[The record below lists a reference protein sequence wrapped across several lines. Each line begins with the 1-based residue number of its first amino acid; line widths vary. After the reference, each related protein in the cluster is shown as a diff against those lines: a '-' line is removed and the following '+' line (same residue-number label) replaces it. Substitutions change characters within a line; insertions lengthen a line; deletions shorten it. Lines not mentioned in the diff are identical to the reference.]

1 MYLPLSSKTII
12 HLKINWKVARLN
24 KMPPMGC
31 HLPFDFYVVSG

>member
-24 KMPPMGC
+24 KMFVNHDNVDNGPNI
-31 HLPFDFYVVSG
+31 L